1 MNKSISI
8 AIAASLLMNS
18 GIANAQD
25 VNIGKNNITLNSD
38 VMTPETLWA
47 MGRIAHA
54 QASPD
59 GSKIVYQVGYYSVKE
74 DKGHQ
79 VLCMMDANGQN
90 VRQLTMSAK
99 SESSAAWL
107 DNTTIAFLSEGQIW
121 TMKSDGSARKKL
133 TNSETEIEGFLF
145 SPDRSKVI
153 LIKSI
158 PYYGTINKKPA
169 DLPKTTGLVITDMN
183 YRHWDHYVQT
193 IAHPYLA
200 DVTAQGIGE
209 GYDILEA

>member
-59 GSKIVYQVGYYSVKE
+59 GSKIVYQVCYYSVKE
-74 DKGHQ
+74 D
-79 VLCMMDANGQN
+79 
-90 VRQLTMSAK
+90 
-99 SESSAAWL
+99 
-107 DNTTIAFLSEGQIW
+107 
-121 TMKSDGSARKKL
+121 
-133 TNSETEIEGFLF
+133 
-145 SPDRSKVI
+145 
-153 LIKSI
+153 
-158 PYYGTINKKPA
+158 
-169 DLPKTTGLVITDMN
+169 
-183 YRHWDHYVQT
+183 
-193 IAHPYLA
+193 
-200 DVTAQGIGE
+200 
-209 GYDILEA
+209 

>member
-90 VRQLTMSAK
+90 VRQLTTSAT

-153 LIKSI
+153 LHPLLWDYQQETFRLAKDNRSCHYRHEL
-158 PYYGTINKKPA
+158 PTLGSLCTDHRTSLFGRCYGTR
-169 DLPKTTGLVITDMN
+169 
-183 YRHWDHYVQT
+183 YRR
-193 IAHPYLA
+193 
-200 DVTAQGIGE
+200 GIR
-209 GYDILEA
+209 YSRR